1 MQELNGKISFRDPK
15 TAAGKRSISI
25 PIVLSDLLAQLITD
39 RPRQEALFLTEEGA
53 LMRPS
58 NFCSRV
64 WNPAVKAADIGHLKF
79 HELRHTNGAWII
91 EHKGH
96 MRLAQQRLGHSNIQ
110 TTMGIYGHLVDNLDG
125 DLAKQLGNNI
135 KIPDVP
141 QPLPERCK
149 HHPTTV
155 SSPGRWPSDFK
166 AFSSVGDT
174 GIEPVTSCVS
184 CKRANQLRQSP
195 NMS

>member
-1 MQELNGKISFRDPK
+1 M
-15 TAAGKRSISI
+15 
-25 PIVLSDLLAQLITD
+25 
-39 RPRQEALFLTEEGA
+39 LTTYDEEHMDKHECDEEHMDKYECKECG
-53 LMRPS
+53 S
-58 NFCSRV
+58 ED
-64 WNPAVKAADIGHLKF
+64 NPPHFDDSEF
-79 HELRHTNGAWII
+79 
-91 EHKGH
+91 
-96 MRLAQQRLGHSNIQ
+96 
-110 TTMGIYGHLVDNLDG
+110 DG
-125 DLAKQLGNNI
+125 DLAKELGNSI